1 MSDNYPSDVKLDE
14 NPDGSVSF
22 ATGVVETIAGLA
34 AQEVEGVASMA
45 SVSTGLADM
54 FTRKSTRNFTK
65 GVRVDINGGTVAV
78 DVTIVVEYG
87 SPIPDVAKSIQENV
101 KKAIETMSGL
111 DVRNVDVHVQ
121 AVSFERENRAAQEL
135 KEHQQ
140 KLLENSM
147 REQEAQ
153 EEPSGSKADESA
165 QTEAAAPETDED
177 DDLELDDDDLSDLP
191 EEEIVEEDA
200 DEEDDVDE
208 AEDMEP
214 IDPAAR
220 AMTKSAIRPRRKRA
234 PCLCAASPRSSS
246 TAAERAQSAVSCA
259 AACVS
264 CAMCRPPTLPRS
276 VQP

>member
-165 QTEAAAPETDED
+165 ETEAAAPETDED
-177 DDLELDDDDLSDLP
+177 DDLELDDDDLDDLP
-191 EEEIVEEDA
+191 EEIVEEDA

-214 IDPAAR
+214 IDPADLSDLPGE
-220 AMTKSAIRPRRKRA
+220 SAGEATEESDEERP
-234 PCLCAASPRSSS
+234 L
-246 TAAERAQSAVSCA
+246 
-259 AACVS
+259 
-264 CAMCRPPTLPRS
+264 
-276 VQP
+276 

>member
-45 SVSTGLADM
+45 SISTGFADM
-54 FTRKSTRNFTK
+54 FTRKSTRNLTK
-65 GVRVDINGGTVAV
+65 GVRVDIDGGTVAV

-87 SPIPDVAKSIQENV
+87 SPIPDVARSIQENV

-121 AVSFERENRAAQEL
+121 AVSFEREHRAAQEL

-140 KLLENSM
+140 KLLENSL
-147 REQEAQ
+147 REQEEQ
-153 EEPSGSKADESA
+153 
-165 QTEAAAPETDED
+165 EAAAAEAAEAAQAAPEAEVSEPQEDTDDLDLELDED
-177 DDLELDDDDLSDLP
+177 DDLDGIP
-191 EEEIVEEDA
+191 EEKIVPEVE

-208 AEDMEP
+208 AEDM
-214 IDPAAR
+214 
-220 AMTKSAIRPRRKRA
+220 
-234 PCLCAASPRSSS
+234 
-246 TAAERAQSAVSCA
+246 
-259 AACVS
+259 
-264 CAMCRPPTLPRS
+264 
-276 VQP
+276 

>member
-165 QTEAAAPETDED
+165 ETEAAAPETDED
-177 DDLELDDDDLSDLP
+177 DDLELDEDDLDDLP

-200 DEEDDVDE
+200 DEEDDADE

-214 IDPAAR
+214 IDPADL
-220 AMTKSAIRPRRKRA
+220 SD
-234 PCLCAASPRSSS
+234 
-246 TAAERAQSAVSCA
+246 
-259 AACVS
+259 
-264 CAMCRPPTLPRS
+264 LPGES
-276 VQP
+276 EGEDTEADEEEHPL

>member
-45 SVSTGLADM
+45 SVSTGFADM
-54 FTRKSTRNFTK
+54 FTRKSTRNLTK

-177 DDLELDDDDLSDLP
+177 DDLELDDDDLDDLP

-200 DEEDDVDE
+200 DEEDDADE

-214 IDPAAR
+214 IDPEDL
-220 AMTKSAIRPRRKRA
+220 SDLPGEEE
-234 PCLCAASPRSSS
+234 
-246 TAAERAQSAVSCA
+246 TAEAEPSEEKHE
-259 AACVS
+259 
-264 CAMCRPPTLPRS
+264 L
-276 VQP
+276 

>member
-45 SVSTGLADM
+45 SASTGLADM

-177 DDLELDDDDLSDLP
+177 DDLELDDDDLDDLP
-191 EEEIVEEDA
+191 EEIVEEDA

-214 IDPAAR
+214 IDPADL
-220 AMTKSAIRPRRKRA
+220 SD
-234 PCLCAASPRSSS
+234 
-246 TAAERAQSAVSCA
+246 
-259 AACVS
+259 
-264 CAMCRPPTLPRS
+264 LPGES
-276 VQP
+276 EGEDTEADEEEHPL

>member
-140 KLLENSM
+140 KLLENSL
-147 REQEAQ
+147 REQEEQ
-153 EEPSGSKADESA
+153 EAAAE
-165 QTEAAAPETDED
+165 AAPETEASEPQEDEDDLDLELDED
-177 DDLELDDDDLSDLP
+177 DDLDGIP
-191 EEEIVEEDA
+191 EEKIVPEVE

-214 IDPAAR
+214 IDPEDL
-220 AMTKSAIRPRRKRA
+220 SDLPGEEE
-234 PCLCAASPRSSS
+234 
-246 TAAERAQSAVSCA
+246 TAEAEPSEEK
-259 AACVS
+259 
-264 CAMCRPPTLPRS
+264 PEL
-276 VQP
+276 

>member
-153 EEPSGSKADESA
+153 EEPSGSKADETA

-214 IDPAAR
+214 IDPADL
-220 AMTKSAIRPRRKRA
+220 SD
-234 PCLCAASPRSSS
+234 
-246 TAAERAQSAVSCA
+246 
-259 AACVS
+259 
-264 CAMCRPPTLPRS
+264 LPGES
-276 VQP
+276 EDEDTEADEEEHSL

>member
-177 DDLELDDDDLSDLP
+177 DDLELDDDDLDDLP
-191 EEEIVEEDA
+191 EEIVEEDA

-214 IDPAAR
+214 IDPADL
-220 AMTKSAIRPRRKRA
+220 SDLPGESEGED
-234 PCLCAASPRSSS
+234 P
-246 TAAERAQSAVSCA
+246 EAVEEEHS
-259 AACVS
+259 
-264 CAMCRPPTLPRS
+264 L
-276 VQP
+276 

>member
-177 DDLELDDDDLSDLP
+177 DDLELDDDDLDDLP
-191 EEEIVEEDA
+191 EEIVEEDA
-200 DEEDDVDE
+200 DEEDDADE

-214 IDPAAR
+214 IDPADL
-220 AMTKSAIRPRRKRA
+220 SD
-234 PCLCAASPRSSS
+234 
-246 TAAERAQSAVSCA
+246 
-259 AACVS
+259 
-264 CAMCRPPTLPRS
+264 LPGES
-276 VQP
+276 EGEDTEADEEEHPL

>member
-45 SVSTGLADM
+45 SVSTGFADM
-54 FTRKSTRNFTK
+54 FTRKSTRNLTK
-65 GVRVDINGGTVAV
+65 GVRVDIDGGTVAV

-87 SPIPDVAKSIQENV
+87 SPIPDVARSIQENV

-121 AVSFERENRAAQEL
+121 AVSFEREHRAAQEL

-140 KLLENSM
+140 KLLENSL
-147 REQEAQ
+147 REQEEQ
-153 EEPSGSKADESA
+153 EALA
-165 QTEAAAPETDED
+165 AEAAPAAPEDEASQPQEDKDDLDLELDED
-177 DDLELDDDDLSDLP
+177 DDLDDIP
-191 EEEIVEEDA
+191 EEIVSEDD

-214 IDPAAR
+214 IDPEDL
-220 AMTKSAIRPRRKRA
+220 SDLPGEEDA
-234 PCLCAASPRSSS
+234 PE
-246 TAAERAQSAVSCA
+246 AEMSEEKHE
-259 AACVS
+259 
-264 CAMCRPPTLPRS
+264 L
-276 VQP
+276 

>member
-45 SVSTGLADM
+45 SASTGLADM

-147 REQEAQ
+147 REQEAH
-153 EEPSGSKADESA
+153 EEAPADAPA
-165 QTEAAAPETDED
+165 QDAPAPED
-177 DDLELDDDDLSDLP
+177 DDLDDGLGLDDEDDLDDIP
-191 EEEIVEEDA
+191 EEEIVEVDEDE
-200 DEEDDVDE
+200 DDDVDE
-208 AEDMEP
+208 VEDMEP
-214 IDPAAR
+214 IDPADLSDLPGEAEDE
-220 AMTKSAIRPRRKRA
+220 
-234 PCLCAASPRSSS
+234 
-246 TAAERAQSAVSCA
+246 AAEESGEEEH
-259 AACVS
+259 
-264 CAMCRPPTLPRS
+264 PL
-276 VQP
+276 

>member
-177 DDLELDDDDLSDLP
+177 DDLELDEDDLDDLP

-214 IDPAAR
+214 IDPADL
-220 AMTKSAIRPRRKRA
+220 SD
-234 PCLCAASPRSSS
+234 
-246 TAAERAQSAVSCA
+246 
-259 AACVS
+259 
-264 CAMCRPPTLPRS
+264 LPGES
-276 VQP
+276 EGEDTEADEEEHPL

>member
-45 SVSTGLADM
+45 SISTGFADM
-54 FTRKSTRNFTK
+54 FTRKSTRNLTK
-65 GVRVDINGGTVAV
+65 GVRVDIDGGTVAV

-87 SPIPDVAKSIQENV
+87 SPIPDVARSIQENV

-121 AVSFERENRAAQEL
+121 AVSFEREHRAAQEL

-140 KLLENSM
+140 KLLENSL
-147 REQEAQ
+147 REQEEQ
-153 EEPSGSKADESA
+153 EAAAE
-165 QTEAAAPETDED
+165 AAPETEASEPQEDEDDLDLELDED
-177 DDLELDDDDLSDLP
+177 DDLDGIP
-191 EEEIVEEDA
+191 EEKIVPEVE

-214 IDPAAR
+214 IDPEDL
-220 AMTKSAIRPRRKRA
+220 SDLPGEEE
-234 PCLCAASPRSSS
+234 
-246 TAAERAQSAVSCA
+246 TAEAEPSEEKHE
-259 AACVS
+259 
-264 CAMCRPPTLPRS
+264 L
-276 VQP
+276 

>member
-177 DDLELDDDDLSDLP
+177 DDLELDDDDLDDLP
-191 EEEIVEEDA
+191 EEIVEEDA

-214 IDPAAR
+214 IDPADL
-220 AMTKSAIRPRRKRA
+220 SD
-234 PCLCAASPRSSS
+234 
-246 TAAERAQSAVSCA
+246 
-259 AACVS
+259 
-264 CAMCRPPTLPRS
+264 LPGES
-276 VQP
+276 

>member
-45 SVSTGLADM
+45 SASTGFADM
-54 FTRKSTRNFTK
+54 FTRKSTRNLTK
-65 GVRVDINGGTVAV
+65 GVRVDIDGGTVAV

-87 SPIPDVAKSIQENV
+87 SPIPDVARSIQENV

-121 AVSFERENRAAQEL
+121 AVSFEREHRAAQEL

-140 KLLENSM
+140 KLLENSL
-147 REQEAQ
+147 REQEEQ
-153 EEPSGSKADESA
+153 EAAAE
-165 QTEAAAPETDED
+165 AAPETEASEPQEDTDDLDLELDED
-177 DDLELDDDDLSDLP
+177 DDLDDIP
-191 EEEIVEEDA
+191 EDEIVPEVE

-214 IDPAAR
+214 IDPEDL
-220 AMTKSAIRPRRKRA
+220 SDLPGEEDA
-234 PCLCAASPRSSS
+234 PE
-246 TAAERAQSAVSCA
+246 AETSEEKHE
-259 AACVS
+259 
-264 CAMCRPPTLPRS
+264 L
-276 VQP
+276 

>member
-45 SVSTGLADM
+45 SVSTGFADM

-177 DDLELDDDDLSDLP
+177 DDLELDDDDLDDLP
-191 EEEIVEEDA
+191 EEIVEEDA

-214 IDPAAR
+214 IDPADL
-220 AMTKSAIRPRRKRA
+220 SD
-234 PCLCAASPRSSS
+234 
-246 TAAERAQSAVSCA
+246 
-259 AACVS
+259 
-264 CAMCRPPTLPRS
+264 LPGES
-276 VQP
+276 EGEDTEADEEEHPL

>member
-191 EEEIVEEDA
+191 EEEIAEEDA

-214 IDPAAR
+214 IDPADL
-220 AMTKSAIRPRRKRA
+220 SD
-234 PCLCAASPRSSS
+234 
-246 TAAERAQSAVSCA
+246 
-259 AACVS
+259 
-264 CAMCRPPTLPRS
+264 LPGES
-276 VQP
+276 EGEDTEADEKEHSL

>member
-45 SVSTGLADM
+45 SASTGLADM
-54 FTRKSTRNFTK
+54 FTRKSTRNLTK
-65 GVRVDINGGTVAV
+65 GVRVDIDGGTVAV

-87 SPIPDVAKSIQENV
+87 SPIPDVARSIQENV

-121 AVSFERENRAAQEL
+121 AVSFEREHRAAQEL

-140 KLLENSM
+140 KLLENSL
-147 REQEAQ
+147 REQEEQ
-153 EEPSGSKADESA
+153 EAAAE
-165 QTEAAAPETDED
+165 AAPETEASEPQEDEDDLDLELDED
-177 DDLELDDDDLSDLP
+177 DDLDGIP
-191 EEEIVEEDA
+191 EEKIVPEVE

-214 IDPAAR
+214 IDPEDL
-220 AMTKSAIRPRRKRA
+220 SDLPGEEE
-234 PCLCAASPRSSS
+234 
-246 TAAERAQSAVSCA
+246 TAEAEPSEEKHE
-259 AACVS
+259 
-264 CAMCRPPTLPRS
+264 L
-276 VQP
+276 

>member
-214 IDPAAR
+214 IDPADL
-220 AMTKSAIRPRRKRA
+220 SD
-234 PCLCAASPRSSS
+234 
-246 TAAERAQSAVSCA
+246 
-259 AACVS
+259 
-264 CAMCRPPTLPRS
+264 LPGES
-276 VQP
+276 EGEDTEADEEEHSL

>member
-54 FTRKSTRNFTK
+54 FTRKSTRNLTK

-153 EEPSGSKADESA
+153 EAASA
-165 QTEAAAPETDED
+165 PEAAAAAAEQAAPEADGLDEELDLDDED
-177 DDLELDDDDLSDLP
+177 DLDDIP
-191 EEEIVEEDA
+191 EEEIVEA
-200 DEEDDVDE
+200 DEDEDDDVDE
-208 AEDMEP
+208 ADDMEP
-214 IDPAAR
+214 IDPADLSDLPG
-220 AMTKSAIRPRRKRA
+220 KSEGEDTEADEEEHP
-234 PCLCAASPRSSS
+234 L
-246 TAAERAQSAVSCA
+246 
-259 AACVS
+259 
-264 CAMCRPPTLPRS
+264 
-276 VQP
+276 

>member
-45 SVSTGLADM
+45 SVSTGFADM
-54 FTRKSTRNFTK
+54 FTRKSTRNLTK
-65 GVRVDINGGTVAV
+65 GVRVDIDGGTVAV

-87 SPIPDVAKSIQENV
+87 SPIPDVARSIQENV

-121 AVSFERENRAAQEL
+121 AVSFEREHRAAQEL

-140 KLLENSM
+140 KLLENSL
-147 REQEAQ
+147 REQEEQ
-153 EEPSGSKADESA
+153 
-165 QTEAAAPETDED
+165 EAAAAEAAQAAPEAEVSGPQEDTDDLDLELDED
-177 DDLELDDDDLSDLP
+177 DDLDGIP
-191 EEEIVEEDA
+191 EEKIVPEVE

-214 IDPAAR
+214 IDPEDL
-220 AMTKSAIRPRRKRA
+220 SDLPGEEE
-234 PCLCAASPRSSS
+234 
-246 TAAERAQSAVSCA
+246 TAEAEPSEEKHE
-259 AACVS
+259 
-264 CAMCRPPTLPRS
+264 L
-276 VQP
+276 

>member
-177 DDLELDDDDLSDLP
+177 DDLELDEDDLDDLP
-191 EEEIVEEDA
+191 EEIVEEDA

-214 IDPAAR
+214 IDPADL
-220 AMTKSAIRPRRKRA
+220 SD
-234 PCLCAASPRSSS
+234 
-246 TAAERAQSAVSCA
+246 
-259 AACVS
+259 
-264 CAMCRPPTLPRS
+264 LPGES
-276 VQP
+276 EGEDTEADEEEHSL

>member
-214 IDPAAR
+214 IDPADL
-220 AMTKSAIRPRRKRA
+220 SD
-234 PCLCAASPRSSS
+234 
-246 TAAERAQSAVSCA
+246 
-259 AACVS
+259 
-264 CAMCRPPTLPRS
+264 LPGES
-276 VQP
+276 EGEDTEADEEEHPL

>member
-165 QTEAAAPETDED
+165 ETEAAAPETDED
-177 DDLELDDDDLSDLP
+177 DDLELDEDDLDDLP

-214 IDPAAR
+214 IDLADL
-220 AMTKSAIRPRRKRA
+220 SD
-234 PCLCAASPRSSS
+234 
-246 TAAERAQSAVSCA
+246 
-259 AACVS
+259 
-264 CAMCRPPTLPRS
+264 LPGES
-276 VQP
+276 EGEDTEADEEEHPL

>member
-135 KEHQQ
+135 KEQQQ
-140 KLLENSM
+140 KLLENSL
-147 REQEAQ
+147 RQQDVQQAE
-153 EEPSGSKADESA
+153 
-165 QTEAAAPETDED
+165 AAPEAEEPAAE
-177 DDLELDDDDLSDLP
+177 ELGDLP
-191 EEEIVEEDA
+191 EEEIVEDDGIE
-200 DEEDDVDE
+200 EEDDDLEDVDDLDEIDAADLDDLPGEE
-208 AEDMEP
+208 APEQLDS
-214 IDPAAR
+214 DGG
-220 AMTKSAIRPRRKRA
+220 
-234 PCLCAASPRSSS
+234 
-246 TAAERAQSAVSCA
+246 
-259 AACVS
+259 
-264 CAMCRPPTLPRS
+264 
-276 VQP
+276 QPQM

>member
-153 EEPSGSKADESA
+153 EEPSDSKADESA

-177 DDLELDDDDLSDLP
+177 DDLELDDDDLDDLP
-191 EEEIVEEDA
+191 EEIVEEDA

-214 IDPAAR
+214 IDPADL
-220 AMTKSAIRPRRKRA
+220 SD
-234 PCLCAASPRSSS
+234 
-246 TAAERAQSAVSCA
+246 
-259 AACVS
+259 
-264 CAMCRPPTLPRS
+264 LPGES
-276 VQP
+276 EDEDTEADEEEHPL

>member
-153 EEPSGSKADESA
+153 EEPSDSKADESA

-177 DDLELDDDDLSDLP
+177 DDLELDEDDLDDLP

-214 IDPAAR
+214 IDPADL
-220 AMTKSAIRPRRKRA
+220 SD
-234 PCLCAASPRSSS
+234 
-246 TAAERAQSAVSCA
+246 
-259 AACVS
+259 
-264 CAMCRPPTLPRS
+264 LPGES
-276 VQP
+276 EDEDTEADEEEHPL

>member
-45 SVSTGLADM
+45 SASTGLADM

-153 EEPSGSKADESA
+153 EEAPADAPA
-165 QTEAAAPETDED
+165 QDAPAPED
-177 DDLELDDDDLSDLP
+177 DDLDDGLGLDDEDDLDDIP
-191 EEEIVEEDA
+191 EEEIVEA
-200 DEEDDVDE
+200 DEDEDDDVDE
-208 AEDMEP
+208 VEDMEP
-214 IDPAAR
+214 IDPADLSDLPGEAEDE
-220 AMTKSAIRPRRKRA
+220 
-234 PCLCAASPRSSS
+234 
-246 TAAERAQSAVSCA
+246 AAEESGEEEH
-259 AACVS
+259 
-264 CAMCRPPTLPRS
+264 PL
-276 VQP
+276 

>member
-153 EEPSGSKADESA
+153 EEPSDSKADESA

-214 IDPAAR
+214 IDPADL
-220 AMTKSAIRPRRKRA
+220 SD
-234 PCLCAASPRSSS
+234 
-246 TAAERAQSAVSCA
+246 
-259 AACVS
+259 
-264 CAMCRPPTLPRS
+264 LPGES
-276 VQP
+276 EDEDTEADEEEHPL

>member
-165 QTEAAAPETDED
+165 ETEAAAPETDED
-177 DDLELDDDDLSDLP
+177 DDLELDDDDLDDLP

-200 DEEDDVDE
+200 DEEDDADE

-214 IDPAAR
+214 IDPADL
-220 AMTKSAIRPRRKRA
+220 SD
-234 PCLCAASPRSSS
+234 
-246 TAAERAQSAVSCA
+246 
-259 AACVS
+259 
-264 CAMCRPPTLPRS
+264 LPGES
-276 VQP
+276 EGEDTEADEEEHPL